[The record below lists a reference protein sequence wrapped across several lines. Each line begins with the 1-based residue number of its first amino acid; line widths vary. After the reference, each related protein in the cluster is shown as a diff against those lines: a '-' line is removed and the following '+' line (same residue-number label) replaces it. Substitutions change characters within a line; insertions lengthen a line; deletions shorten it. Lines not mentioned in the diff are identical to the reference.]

1 MTSKT
6 RTLVL
11 LPGYMCDADLWT
23 DMLPDLGALGAVQ
36 HGNVCADTTL
46 DGMAQR
52 VLDEAP
58 DRFVLVGFSMGGFG
72 AIAKSW

>member
-23 DMLPDLGALGAVQ
+23 DMLPGLTALGAVQ
-36 HGNVCADTTL
+36 HGNVYADNTL
-46 DGMAQR
+46 DGMARR
-52 VLDEAP
+52 VLAEAP
-58 DRFVLVGFSMGGFG
+58 QQFVLVHCCP
-72 AIAKSW
+72 AIIETDSIG